1 MLFISIFHGTHVFI
15 YGNYSLILP
24 YSTLYGSMIHWVRSL
39 LLQSEPKHSSYS
51 MLQNMLLVACC
62 FSEWYALNRK
72 TNIDRCMCHHY
83 HYNAVLSK
91 QNRES
96 SNFVEIS
103 IMPYKVKEKVDIAL
117 TEYTFSSYQLK
128 VHSKLHGLY
137 GSINI

>member
-1 MLFISIFHGTHVFI
+1 
-15 YGNYSLILP
+15 
-24 YSTLYGSMIHWVRSL
+24 
-39 LLQSEPKHSSYS
+39 
-51 MLQNMLLVACC
+51 
-62 FSEWYALNRK
+62 
-72 TNIDRCMCHHY
+72 MCHHY

-103 IMPYKVKEKVDIAL
+103 IMPYKVKEKVDISL